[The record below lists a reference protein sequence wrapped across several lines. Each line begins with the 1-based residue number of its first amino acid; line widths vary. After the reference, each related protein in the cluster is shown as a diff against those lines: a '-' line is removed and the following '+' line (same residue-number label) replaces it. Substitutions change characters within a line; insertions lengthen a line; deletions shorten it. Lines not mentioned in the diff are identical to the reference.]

1 MLKKAMLMNLQNR
14 LTTKSALSLL
24 LVSAVVFASGCS
36 TDSGAKKSTA
46 ANPAEEG
53 EYLSAT
59 DARKDPDRIIC
70 RRHKPTGSRIS
81 EKICMTAR
89 QWQQMTADTKRTL
102 DKVQGQTGGTGV
114 D

>member
-1 MLKKAMLMNLQNR
+1 MNLQYQPI
-14 LTTKSALSLL
+14 KSRVFSLL
-24 LVSAVVFASGCS
+24 LVTAVIIAAGCS

-89 QWQQMTADTKRTL
+89 QWQQASDDTRRSL
-102 DKVQGQTGGTGV
+102 DKAQGQTGGTGV

>member
-1 MLKKAMLMNLQNR
+1 MNL
-14 LTTKSALSLL
+14 LTQTRIRSAFLLL

-36 TDSGAKKSTA
+36 TDSGAKKSAA
-46 ANPAEEG
+46 ANPAQEG
-53 EYLSAT
+53 EYLSAA
-59 DARKDPDRIIC
+59 DARKDPDRIVC

-89 QWQQMTADTKRTL
+89 QWQQASDDTRRSL
-102 DKVQGQTGGTGV
+102 DKAQGQTGGTGV

>member
-1 MLKKAMLMNLQNR
+1 MNL
-14 LTTKSALSLL
+14 LTQTRIRSAFLLL

-36 TDSGAKKSTA
+36 TDSGAKKSAA

-89 QWQQMTADTKRTL
+89 QWQQASDDTRRSL
-102 DKVQGQTGGTGV
+102 DKAQGQTGGTGV

>member
-1 MLKKAMLMNLQNR
+1 MTQHAPRRTK
-14 LTTKSALSLL
+14 TTLILL
-24 LVSAVVFASGCS
+24 GAAAAVFAAGCS
-36 TDSGAKKSTA
+36 TDSATKQPSASA
-46 ANPAEEG
+46 ADEG
-53 EYLSAT
+53 EYLSAA

-89 QWQQMTADTKRTL
+89 QWQDAREASDRYLERAQRAP
-102 DKVQGQTGGTGV
+102 QAGV

>member
-1 MLKKAMLMNLQNR
+1 MNFHSR
-14 LTTKSALSLL
+14 RMTTSGFSLL
-24 LVSAVVFASGCS
+24 LTSAVLFASGCS
-36 TDSGAKKSTA
+36 TDSGAKKSVASNA
-46 ANPAEEG
+46 APEG
-53 EYLSAT
+53 EYLSAA

-89 QWQQMTADTKRTL
+89 QWQQMTDDTQRVL
-102 DKVQGQTGGTGV
+102 DRAQGQTGGSGV